1 MSGGDVQAAPKRAET
16 GGGTARTIGLWG
28 ATGVG
33 VGAIVG
39 GGIMVLAGVAFSS
52 AGPAAMVAFAVN
64 GVVAFITAMSY
75 AEIATSF
82 PESGGTYTFAKKVLS
97 VRAAFGVGWIL
108 WFAYIVAGVL
118 YALGFAAYATLA
130 LRELIHV
137 FGGTPPSWL
146 AGHNFTM
153 LLATLA
159 TGLYAL
165 GLVRK
170 ASGGGQWAT
179 IGKVVVFAVIILV
192 GVIALFTE
200 PVEHMTSAL
209 DPFFDGG
216 FTGLV
221 AASGFTF
228 IAAQGFDLIPAIGG
242 EIKDPRRNIPRAMYM
257 SLAIAM
263 AVYLPLLFVVSTAGV
278 GDDVHIRQLAVEHGD
293 TVFAVV
299 VKRFMGTV
307 GYWLII
313 VAAILSTLSAL
324 LANLLAASRVAL
336 AMARDRTLPRVF
348 SRVHARR
355 RTPVMAIYASA
366 LTLVAILFMVP
377 DLGAAGA
384 AASLIFLVTFLL
396 AHITAYL
403 ARVRGG
409 EREDSYRTPWF
420 PLIPAAGALAC
431 GGLAVFQTI
440 EVPDAA
446 RVALVWLGLGVILYV
461 ALFKSGAETADARA
475 EGLDPEL
482 AVLRGKSPL
491 VLLPIANPAHAR
503 GMVDVANALAPSQ
516 FARVLLLTVVE
527 KPRDPDADP
536 LAKLGEAQ
544 KVVGEALG
552 ASYAAGHTPQA
563 LITAS
568 ADPWAEI
575 RRVAELYDCESLIIG
590 LGVIA
595 ADGKLEG
602 NVERLLNDV
611 DCDVAVMRS
620 SPGWSLGSAKRI
632 LVPMGG
638 RGEEH
643 GLRAR
648 VLSSICRDSTREVSF
663 VRVLPADADE
673 DAAEALRAISQLAE
687 VKVRGRP
694 RVEVIRHDDPV
705 RALLDLCAEHDLVV
719 LGLHRSTWGKRG
731 FGSFALRIAGE
742 AACPAILL
750 SRRPSQIVSDVY
762 RPIERV
768 VAAATP
774 WMPRKPPPR
783 A

>member
-1 MSGGDVQAAPKRAET
+1 
-16 GGGTARTIGLWG
+16 
-28 ATGVG
+28 
-33 VGAIVG
+33 
-39 GGIMVLAGVAFSS
+39 
-52 AGPAAMVAFAVN
+52 
-64 GVVAFITAMSY
+64 
-75 AEIATSF
+75 
-82 PESGGTYTFAKKVLS
+82 
-97 VRAAFGVGWIL
+97 
-108 WFAYIVAGVL
+108 
-118 YALGFAAYATLA
+118 
-130 LRELIHV
+130 
-137 FGGTPPSWL
+137 
-146 AGHNFTM
+146 
-153 LLATLA
+153 
-159 TGLYAL
+159 
-165 GLVRK
+165 
-170 ASGGGQWAT
+170 
-179 IGKVVVFAVIILV
+179 
-192 GVIALFTE
+192 
-200 PVEHMTSAL
+200 
-209 DPFFDGG
+209 
-216 FTGLV
+216 
-221 AASGFTF
+221 
-228 IAAQGFDLIPAIGG
+228 
-242 EIKDPRRNIPRAMYM
+242 
-257 SLAIAM
+257 
-263 AVYLPLLFVVSTAGV
+263 
-278 GDDVHIRQLAVEHGD
+278 
-293 TVFAVV
+293 
-299 VKRFMGTV
+299 
-307 GYWLII
+307 
-313 VAAILSTLSAL
+313 
-324 LANLLAASRVAL
+324 
-336 AMARDRTLPRVF
+336 MARDRTLPGVF
-348 SRVHARR
+348 SRVHATHG
-355 RTPVMAIYASA
+355 TPVMAIYASA
-366 LTLVAILFMVP
+366 LTLVSILFMVP

-396 AHITAYL
+396 AHVTTYL

-409 EREDSYRTPWF
+409 EREGSYRTPWF
-420 PLIPAAGALAC
+420 PLVPAAGGLAC
-431 GGLAVFQTI
+431 GALAVFQTI
-440 EVPDAA
+440 EVPDAG
-446 RVALVWLGLGVILYV
+446 RVVLVWLGLGVLLYV

-503 GMVDVANALAPSQ
+503 GMVEVANALAPSQ

-563 LITAS
+563 LITA
-568 ADPWAEI
+568 AVDPWSEI

-590 LGVIA
+590 LGQIPA
-595 ADGKLEG
+595 EGRLEG
-602 NVERLLNDV
+602 NVERLLNSV

-620 SPGWSLGSAKRI
+620 SPGWSLGSARKI

-648 VLSSICRDSTREVSF
+648 VLSSICRDATREVTF

-673 DAAEALRAISQLAE
+673 DAAADALRAISQLAE

-719 LGLHRSTWGKRG
+719 LGLHRSTWGRRG

-750 SRRPSQIVSDVY
+750 SRRPSQILSDVY
-762 RPIERV
+762 RPIERA